1 MNKIGSRCGFRCDL
15 RWRWGDDS
23 SVRIKSHRKPCW
35 HFFPSFIQIK
45 RKLSRI
51 IGWHQTHE
59 IEYVLFCKENVYL
72 ICNCYFLINEN
83 AKNCSRY
90 ILNMVDT
97 KNKWNY
103 IKDREEIKTLMRLS
117 FRFVESS
124 NFFYFCVSPLM
135 ILERRAFL
143 PS

>member
-1 MNKIGSRCGFRCDL
+1 MDSDVI
-15 RWRWGDDS
+15 WDD
-23 SVRIKSHRKPCW
+23 VEEMTHRSELNPIVSLVGT
-35 HFFPSFIQIK
+35 FFPSFIQIK

-90 ILNMVDT
+90 TLNMVDT

-135 ILERRAFL
+135 ILERRDFL

>member
-1 MNKIGSRCGFRCDL
+1 M
-15 RWRWGDDS
+15 DS
-23 SVRIKSHRKPCW
+23 DVIWNDVEEMTHRSELNPIVSLVGT
-35 HFFPSFIQIK
+35 FFPSFIKIK

>member
-1 MNKIGSRCGFRCDL
+1 
-15 RWRWGDDS
+15 
-23 SVRIKSHRKPCW
+23 
-35 HFFPSFIQIK
+35 
-45 RKLSRI
+45 
-51 IGWHQTHE
+51 
-59 IEYVLFCKENVYL
+59 
-72 ICNCYFLINEN
+72 
-83 AKNCSRY
+83 
-90 ILNMVDT
+90 MVDT

-143 PS
+143 PSLSTLKNVDNCHKMIILP

>member
-1 MNKIGSRCGFRCDL
+1 
-15 RWRWGDDS
+15 
-23 SVRIKSHRKPCW
+23 
-35 HFFPSFIQIK
+35 
-45 RKLSRI
+45 
-51 IGWHQTHE
+51 
-59 IEYVLFCKENVYL
+59 
-72 ICNCYFLINEN
+72 
-83 AKNCSRY
+83 
-90 ILNMVDT
+90 MVDT
-97 KNKWNY
+97 KNKWNH

>member
-1 MNKIGSRCGFRCDL
+1 MDSDVI
-15 RWRWGDDS
+15 WDD
-23 SVRIKSHRKPCW
+23 VEEMTHRSELNPIVSLVGT
-35 HFFPSFIQIK
+35 FFPSFIQIK

-72 ICNCYFLINEN
+72 ICNCYFLIIEN

>member
-1 MNKIGSRCGFRCDL
+1 MDSDVI
-15 RWRWGDDS
+15 WDD
-23 SVRIKSHRKPCW
+23 VEEMTHRSELNPIVSLVGT
-35 HFFPSFIQIK
+35 FFPSFIQIK

>member
-1 MNKIGSRCGFRCDL
+1 M
-15 RWRWGDDS
+15 DS
-23 SVRIKSHRKPCW
+23 DVIWNDVEEMTHRSELNPIVSLVGT
-35 HFFPSFIQIK
+35 FFPSFIQIK